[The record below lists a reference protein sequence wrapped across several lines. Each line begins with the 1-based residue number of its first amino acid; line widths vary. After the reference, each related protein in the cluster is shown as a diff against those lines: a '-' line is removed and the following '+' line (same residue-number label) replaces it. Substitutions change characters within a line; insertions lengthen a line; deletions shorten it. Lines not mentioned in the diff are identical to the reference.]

1 MPVAGK
7 HAHLL
12 LTILLV
18 TLIPATFSQV
28 RATASESIPII
39 GRYSSLTIGI
49 QIPRTPT
56 WAHDVVLN
64 ASIAWNEAQLWYQ
77 QTGPVTGST
86 YTFVESGQASAVI
99 SFSMPAAYSG
109 FAVGWTNYNYVP
121 SSKNI
126 LSTQTFLDPYVFNS
140 SQENNVTARQY
151 ALRLALHE
159 LGRILG
165 LGSVL
170 DGRDIMDPRNT
181 PERVNEA
188 PLLSSLDLYATQVLA
203 EGNLPNSVTLPSNVQ
218 NQAVDARM
226 FLGGGS
232 SAPIP
237 TPEFDGNFST
247 IVILC
252 SIGALFFLRRRKHN

>member
-1 MPVAGK
+1 MHVAGK
-7 HAHLL
+7 HAQLL

-18 TLIPATFSQV
+18 TLTLATVSQ
-28 RATASESIPII
+28 AHAAPSESIPII

-49 QIPRTPT
+49 QIPRTPI

-77 QTGPVTGST
+77 QTAPANGET
-86 YTFVESGQASAVI
+86 YTFVESNRATAVI

-109 FAVGWTNYNYVP
+109 FAVGWTNYKYAP

-126 LSTQTFLDPYVFNS
+126 LSTQTFLDPYVFSS
-140 SQENNVTARQY
+140 SQENNATARQY

-181 PERVNEA
+181 PGRANEA
-188 PLLSSLDLYATQVLA
+188 PSLSTLDLYATQILA
-203 EGNLPNSVTLPSNVQ
+203 QGNAPNSVTLPSNVQ
-218 NQAVDARM
+218 NQAIDART
-226 FLGGGS
+226 FLGAGPT
-232 SAPIP
+232 APIP

-252 SIGALFFLRRRKHN
+252 FIGALFFLRRRKHT